1 MIATPTYTIFKVSTL
16 SMYTCTHMYI
26 SYTHSGYDS
35 DEELGAICVWS
46 CVSHAESVGSIVLQ
60 LRVELIFKLSSP
72 Y

>member
-1 MIATPTYTIFKVSTL
+1 MYISDEEHYIATPTYTF
-16 SMYTCTHMYI
+16 THMYI

-35 DEELGAICVWS
+35 DEELGAICVGS
-46 CVSHAESVGSIVLQ
+46 CISHAESIGSIVLQ